1 MKISKEVIAM
11 HYDGLCNDARAVKIP
26 LSGHSC
32 GVDTIIIGY
41 YSYNVKR
48 FFENFAASNGR
59 V

>member
-1 MKISKEVIAM
+1 MY
-11 HYDGLCNDARAVKIP
+11 YDGLCNDARAVKIP